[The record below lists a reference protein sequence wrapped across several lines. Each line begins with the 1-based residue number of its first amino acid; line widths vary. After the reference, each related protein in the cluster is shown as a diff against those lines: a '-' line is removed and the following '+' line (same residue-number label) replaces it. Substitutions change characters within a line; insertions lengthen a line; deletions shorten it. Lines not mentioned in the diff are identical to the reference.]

1 MIGFDSR
8 TVDELSENSHLYFI
22 SCVRPDSSLR
32 ANETG
37 HFGCLP
43 ISING
48 SDITES
54 SVFNKLQEAHP
65 GLIYPSKASVIS
77 KTGCLMVQ
85 PL

>member
-8 TVDELSENSHLYFI
+8 TVEELSENSHLYLTA
-22 SCVRPDSSLR
+22 CVRPFSSFR

-48 SDITES
+48 SDIAVW
-54 SVFNKLQEAHP
+54 SVLNKLQEAHP
-65 GLIYPSKASVIS
+65 GYMYPSKASVMS
-77 KTGCLMVQ
+77 NTGCAIIQL
-85 PL
+85 L